1 MVAYLCYDI
10 CKYRDISLKTDSFVL
25 NKKKSVLDVIHGSQ
39 GKIILIIIIA
49 YLFFTF
55 QKFGDLP

>member
-25 NKKKSVLDVIHGSQ
+25 NKKKIVLDVIHGSQ